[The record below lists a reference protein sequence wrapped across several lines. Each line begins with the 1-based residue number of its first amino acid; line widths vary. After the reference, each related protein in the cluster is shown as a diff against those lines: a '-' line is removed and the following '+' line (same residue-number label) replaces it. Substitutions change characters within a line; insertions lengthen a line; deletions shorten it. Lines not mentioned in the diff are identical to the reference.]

1 VQNHGATE
9 KAFHMNTG
17 STISRSVIDLL
28 RAAKSGQANSL
39 GELLEQ
45 YRNYLRILAS
55 TQLDRRLRQR
65 LNASDLVQEAMMA
78 AYRDFPDFRGES
90 EGEFISWLRQI
101 LSNCRNR
108 AIETHLQARKRDV
121 RREFAQPVAPGA
133 DGGERL
139 NPLDMVADHGGTPS
153 EICRLGER
161 SDLLSQQLA
170 KLKPEYQEVI
180 IYRNLQG
187 LTFDEIAEKT
197 GKKSGCVRMLWLR
210 AIERFKKVCEP
221 IE

>member
-1 VQNHGATE
+1 ME
-9 KAFHMNTG
+9 KDNAMNTG
-17 STISRSVIDLL
+17 SAISRSVVDLL
-28 RAAKSGQANSL
+28 RDAKSGRVQSL

-78 AYRDFPDFRGES
+78 AYRDFHDFRGDS

-101 LSNCRNR
+101 LANCRNR

-121 RREFAQPVAPGA
+121 RREFAQPAALANDMG
-133 DGGERL
+133 DRL
-139 NPLDMVADHGGTPS
+139 SPLDLVADQGGTPS
-153 EICRLGER
+153 EIFRRGER
-161 SDLLSQQLA
+161 ASLLTEQLA

-180 IYRNLQG
+180 VYRNLQG
-187 LTFDEIAEKT
+187 LSFDEIAERT

>member
-1 VQNHGATE
+1 
-9 KAFHMNTG
+9 MITG
-17 STISRSVIDLL
+17 STMTRGMIELL
-28 RAAKSGQANSL
+28 REAKSGKPDSL

-65 LNASDLVQEAMMA
+65 LNASDLVQEAMLA
-78 AYRDFPDFRGES
+78 AYRDFPDFRGDS

-121 RREFAQPVAPGA
+121 RREFAQLAGQGVDGA
-133 DGGERL
+133 DRL
-139 NPLDMVADHGGTPS
+139 SPLDMVADQCGTPS
-153 EICRLGER
+153 EICRRGER
-161 SDLLSQQLA
+161 VDLLSQQLA

-187 LTFDEIAEKT
+187 LSFDEIAEKT
-197 GKKSGCVRMLWLR
+197 GKKPGCVRMLWLR
-210 AIERFKKVCEP
+210 AIERFKKICEP

>member
-1 VQNHGATE
+1 MN
-9 KAFHMNTG
+9 AFPMNTE
-17 STISRSVIDLL
+17 STIARNAIDLL
-28 RAAKSGQANSL
+28 RDAKSGRTNSL

-65 LNASDLVQEAMMA
+65 LNPSDLVQEAMMA

-108 AIETHLQARKRDV
+108 AVETHLQARKRDV
-121 RREFAQPVAPGA
+121 RREFAQPAAQNA
-133 DGGERL
+133 DGGDRL
-139 NPLDMVADHGGTPS
+139 GPLDMVPDQGGTPS
-153 EICRLGER
+153 EICRRGER
-161 SDLLSQQLA
+161 HDLLSQQLA

-187 LTFDEIAEKT
+187 LSFDEIAEKT